1 MQDDQYLAAA
11 VEQTIKV
18 QEIMMRA
25 PDAKGSGLAP
35 SEKAAQKNIR
45 TDARRFDIWQSFRA
59 TPSQSRSRIPGHL

>member
-35 SEKAAQKNIR
+35 SEKAAQK